1 LILKKK
7 FNIMNGL
14 LITGLL
20 AILGTV
26 VGGIIKSRQEIRS
39 ANKKFQSD
47 LILRA
52 LESDGH
58 QEKMDSLQFL
68 LDIRLISDSELKEG
82 IKNIKGINVAQE
94 RKGKIP
100 QKGIIKG
107 HQEIRSANKKFQSDL
122 ILRALESDDP
132 KERIDS
138 LQFLL
143 DIRLI
148 SDSELKEGITQ
159 VIKEGAEDEK
169 NIPHFTQVS
178 SVCPPVN
185 TVVPTDGNEAVF
197 ALVALKVRSGSIIDS
212 ITPVFAEVTSDLKFQ
227 NRRYGLQIGGK
238 GGTEKLLEKEGY
250 IVTGIDV
257 VRGRYIDFDQDE
269 IVHIQVFW
277 HKLTPQGIDP
287 TTKIASEKLGSGYN
301 AKSLKPPE
309 KLLVDSGYYISDL
322 TPSYS
327 HRTSGKNYINNIV
340 IKQSK
345 LPTKL

>member
-1 LILKKK
+1 
-7 FNIMNGL
+7 MNGL

-39 ANKKFQSD
+39 A
-47 LILRA
+47 
-52 LESDGH
+52 ES
-58 QEKMDSLQFL
+58 Q
-68 LDIRLISDSELKEG
+68 
-82 IKNIKGINVAQE
+82 
-94 RKGKIP
+94 
-100 QKGIIKG
+100 
-107 HQEIRSANKKFQSDL
+107 FQSDL

-132 KERIDS
+132 KEQTGS

-148 SDSELKEGITQ
+148 SDPDLKEGIEKIDGIDPVDQKEQKRILEIPQKGIIKGNQETRSANKKVQSDLILRALGSDDPKERINSLQFLLDINLISDSDLKEGITQ
-159 VIKEGAEDEK
+159 VIKEGTEDEK
-169 NIPHFTQVS
+169 NIPQFTQFGFVS
-178 SVCPPVN
+178 PPV
-185 TVVPTDGNEAVF
+185 TDDNETVF
-197 ALVALKVRSGSIIDS
+197 ALVALKVRSGSIIDA

-227 NRRYGLQIGGK
+227 NRKDGLQVGGK

-250 IVTGIDV
+250 IVTEIEV
-257 VRGRYIDFDQDE
+257 VRGRYFDFDRDE

-287 TTKIASEKLGSGYN
+287 TTKIASNKLGSGN
-301 AKSLKPPE
+301 HANSLKTPE
-309 KLLVDSGYYISDL
+309 KLLVEPGYYISDL
-322 TPSYS
+322 IPSYS
-327 HRTSGKNYINNIV
+327 HRTSGENYINNIV